1 MPKFRSQF
9 QAPREV
15 HEPIGSRVKQLYAPV
30 YDDRGILHLREAGK
44 HDLYGEIQSHR
55 DSVDIHVLLTRY
67 RNGDESALSR
77 IQGAYGD
84 FTQMPTTF
92 SEALNTFLAAEA
104 YFDALPVEV
113 RAKYGH
119 NFHQFISAFDSPTFA
134 SDIGLIPPP
143 SASADIQ
150 LPRPS
155 VPNTEGQSEANKTPD
170 TPASPAPAQPVVSD
184 SAKS

>member
-15 HEPIGSRVKQLYAPV
+15 HEPVGSRVKQLYAPV
-30 YDDRGILHLREAGK
+30 YDDRGVLHLREAGK

-92 SEALNTFLAAEA
+92 AEALNTFLAARS
-104 YFDALPVEV
+104 YFDGLPVDV
-113 RAKYGH
+113 RSKFGH
-119 NFHQFISAFDSPTFA
+119 DFNRFISAFDSPTFA
-134 SDIGLIPPP
+134 SDIGLVPPP
-143 SASADIQ
+143 PASDDVK
-150 LPRPS
+150 LPQPS
-155 VPNTEGQSEANKTPD
+155 VPNIEDQNKTPD
-170 TPASPAPAQPVVSD
+170 TPAVSAPAQPVVSD
-184 SAKS
+184 PAKS

>member
-9 QAPREV
+9 QAPRQV
-15 HEPIGSRVKQLYAPV
+15 HEPVGSRSKQLYAPI
-30 YDDRGILHLREAGK
+30 YDDRGILHLREAGR

-55 DSVDIHVLLTRY
+55 ESVDIHVLLARY
-67 RNGDESALSR
+67 RSGDESALSR

-92 SEALNTFLAAEA
+92 AEALNTFLAAEA
-104 YFDALPVEV
+104 YFDALPAET

-143 SASADIQ
+143 SASADIKAQ
-150 LPRPS
+150 TPS
-155 VPNTEGQSEANKTPD
+155 VSNTGGQSEANKALD
-170 TPASPAPAQPVVSD
+170 TPASPASAQPVVSD
-184 SAKS
+184 STKS